1 MNIFNRASKDRET
14 DTADQQQMGPNDQ
27 AGLDFAESAAR
38 FSTAMVEAGLEAW
51 RASAGL
57 FFWQQD
63 QAERMIRVWLD
74 QGRISRDQAQSLQL
88 DLAELFRRNQAD
100 LQRMLHDAVQRT
112 FSLMQQSQTAGVE
125 ELQQQLQQIR
135 EQIEAS
141 QHNQQR

>member
-14 DTADQQQMGPNDQ
+14 DTADQ
-27 AGLDFAESAAR
+27 DFAESAAR

-112 FSLMQQSQTAGVE
+112 FSLMQQSGTAGVE